1 MGAHEVFD
9 ASHNLKEQLLEAHPK
24 RFHLTIDA
32 TGNPRAQEQMLGFT
46 RSGGRFLLF
55 GVAAPAD
62 TMTVEPYDIFYRE
75 LKIVGVHSFGDKFGR
90 AVGIV
95 KSRRVNLAEI
105 ISHHFPLAQFRK
117 VLDLTRSPEP
127 SLKILMHPDG
137 DAQMVGRFSN
147 EVSDP
152 TKATNRNE
160 QRWFAVLRY
169 VGRRS
174 KECKEWIR

>member
-1 MGAHEVFD
+1 M
-9 ASHNLKEQLLEAHPK
+9 EQLLEAHPK

-32 TGNPRAQEQMLGFT
+32 TRNPRAQEQMLGFT

-90 AVGIV
+90 AVGFA

-105 ISHHFPLAQFRK
+105 VSHHFPLAQFQEA
-117 VLDLTRSPEP
+117 LDLADSPEP
-127 SLKILMHPDG
+127 SLKILMHPEEMHKIHQITSTQ
-137 DAQMVGRFSN
+137 A
-147 EVSDP
+147 EIP
-152 TKATNRNE
+152 A
-160 QRWFAVLRY
+160 
-169 VGRRS
+169 RRPN
-174 KECKEWIR
+174 

>member
-1 MGAHEVFD
+1 MHPTISRD
-9 ASHNLKEQLLEAHPK
+9 SEQLLEAHPK

-75 LKIVGVHSFGDKFGR
+75 LKIVRVHSFGDKFGR

-117 VLDLTRSPEP
+117 ALDLTRGPEP

-137 DAQMVGRFSN
+137 DAQMVGRSA
-147 EVSDP
+147 
-152 TKATNRNE
+152 TKCPSLPKQPIETNSAGLPF
-160 QRWFAVLRY
+160 FAM
-169 VGRRS
+169 
-174 KECKEWIR
+174 